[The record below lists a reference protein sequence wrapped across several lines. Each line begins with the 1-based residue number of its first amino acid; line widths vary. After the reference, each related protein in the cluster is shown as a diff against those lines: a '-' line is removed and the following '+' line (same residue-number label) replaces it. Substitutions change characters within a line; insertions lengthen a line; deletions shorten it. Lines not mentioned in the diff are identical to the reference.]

1 VLMRLI
7 LWVILALSLVPVAAR
22 AQATQV
28 GVRGGLLSYDAGGD
42 QSYPMLQITAERTV
56 APHLRLGVLG
66 SWAHVGEV
74 SRPWVR
80 AGSDERVFRGVA
92 TAGYEAA
99 RLFAG
104 VPVLKH
110 LTPVFSA
117 GLGVVHSAGVE
128 TDFSQYQNDP
138 FFGITNQRT
147 GFTYGGGL
155 TLELPV
161 VSRAI
166 VSGTFQY
173 WRDKLYGGRLDNFDQ
188 ALGVAW
194 RF

>member
-1 VLMRLI
+1 MSWLV
-7 LWVILALSLVPVAAR
+7 ALDH
-22 AQATQV
+22 QV

-128 TDFSQYQNDP
+128 TDFSQYPAQSSP
-138 FFGITNQRT
+138 ARSST
-147 GFTYGGGL
+147 GATSSMAAGS
-155 TLELPV
+155 TT
-161 VSRAI
+161 STR
-166 VSGTFQY
+166 
-173 WRDKLYGGRLDNFDQ
+173 RL
-188 ALGVAW
+188 G
-194 RF
+194 